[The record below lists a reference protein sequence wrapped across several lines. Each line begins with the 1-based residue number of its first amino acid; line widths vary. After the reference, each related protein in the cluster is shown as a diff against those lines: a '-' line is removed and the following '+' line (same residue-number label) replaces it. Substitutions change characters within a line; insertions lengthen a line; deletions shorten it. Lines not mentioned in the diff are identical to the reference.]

1 MRMTTSF
8 PTALR
13 SREPRKEGSLL
24 ANRQRG
30 VSLIEVLVTLLVL
43 SIGLVGIALLHLNSL
58 KFAHSSYYTSVASSA
73 AVDLEERLWVALGSG
88 VGGCLDSGD
97 VSGVIEA
104 LENLWSDAD
113 ASRVGVPGMTV
124 TPEPSPTRRQPTGKC
139 RSRWP
144 GPTRALQTEIRS
156 PSPRVWSVSN
166 LPHPHPL
173 MKRDKRV

>member
-124 TPEPSPTRRQPTGKC
+124 TPRTISYTTATYREVPVTLAWADARFTDGNSFPFAARVVCFEPPPPPTP
-139 RSRWP
+139 
-144 GPTRALQTEIRS
+144 
-156 PSPRVWSVSN
+156 
-166 LPHPHPL
+166 
-173 MKRDKRV
+173 